1 MSGKRIFITVF
12 MIACTLFLG
21 AAYAGAAS
29 EGTVTAGSALN
40 VRAEPSTTSERIGS
54 LQPGATVTI
63 ISSTGDWHQ
72 IQLQG
77 RRGYVHKDYIR
88 IKSSS
93 SANDI
98 SIYVNNQKL
107 ELPISK
113 VPMENNHVLVPFRVI
128 GEALGIDVKWQ
139 QQTKQVTARE
149 GGTEVI
155 LTVNKE
161 EAKLNGQTLQVK
173 PAPKIIENSTV
184 IPLRFFAE
192 AFGKDVS
199 WNQATKEVRVN
210 SGNGAPP
217 VQQPPET
224 DVKGA
229 YSGLVS
235 RADSL
240 QVRTGPGTQYE
251 SIGQLSRGARV
262 EVSGFSDRWAKIR
275 FNGREAYVHSYYLD
289 LYADNEQRKMLGRPA
304 VSEVSNT
311 TTVTWPKI
319 GGTVASSHSQSGSK
333 VTIQTDASEIEQ
345 LPRAVKGLSDLSIS
359 GQSNRKTIT
368 FTVSDG
374 YQAAVSHMTGELII
388 NVTPKVAG
396 KPLSGKKI
404 VIDPGHGGSDPG
416 AVANGLQEKEI
427 VLDVALRTERLL
439 REAGANVIM
448 TRDKDVYP
456 SLSDRVKVANDINA
470 DVFISI
476 HANAAGSAAAKGTET
491 YWHATYAAANSE
503 KLAHVIHKRLI
514 ANLGTTDRGVKQGNF
529 QVIRETRMPSVL
541 LELGFMTN
549 PSDAELLKKDSFRQS
564 SAQAIYEGLL
574 DYYK

>member
-1 MSGKRIFITVF
+1 MSGKRIFIAVF
-12 MIACTLFLG
+12 IIACTLFLG
-21 AAYAGAAS
+21 ATYAAAAS
-29 EGTVTAGSALN
+29 EGTVTSGSTLN

-63 ISSTGDWHQ
+63 IRTSGDWHQ

-77 RRGYVHKDYIR
+77 RNGYVHKDYITV
-88 IKSSS
+88 KSSA

-107 ELPISK
+107 EPTISK

-139 QQTKQVTARE
+139 QQIKQVTARE

-161 EAKLNGQTLQVK
+161 EAKVNGQTLQVS

-210 SGNGAPP
+210 SSTAAPP

-229 YSGLVS
+229 YSGQVS

-251 SIGQLSRGARV
+251 SIGQLSKGARV
-262 EVSGFSDRWAKIR
+262 EVSGFSDRWAKIS

-289 LYADNEQRKMLGRPA
+289 LYAGNQQQKMLGQPTI
-304 VSEVSNT
+304 SEVSNT

-319 GGTVASSHSQSGSK
+319 GGTVASSHSQSGNK
-333 VTIQTDASEIEQ
+333 VTIQTDAVEVEQ
-345 LPRAVKGLSDLSIS
+345 LTRAVKGVADFAIS
-359 GQSNRKTIT
+359 NQSNGKTIT

-374 YQAAVSHMTGELII
+374 YQAAVSHTTGELII

-416 AVANGLQEKEI
+416 ATANGLQEKEL
-427 VLDVALRTERLL
+427 VLDVGLRTEKLL

-448 TRDKDVYP
+448 TRDADVYP
-456 SLSDRVKVANDINA
+456 SLSDRVKVAHDVNA
-470 DVFISI
+470 EVFISI
-476 HANAAGSAAAKGTET
+476 HANAAGSEAAKGTET
-491 YWHATYAAANSE
+491 YWYATYSAANSE
-503 KLAHVIHKRLI
+503 KLANSIHKRLI
-514 ANLGTTDRGVKQGNF
+514 AHLGTTDRGVKQGNF

-541 LELGFMTN
+541 LELGFITN
-549 PSDAELLKKDSFRQS
+549 PSEAELLKKDSFRQS